1 MAQPIQVST
10 FKESK
15 RIKREDINIE
25 QVTSQHIHNIIDRYI
40 MQCSMR
46 GEHGAK
52 ELERI
57 GKMVQGLAKDLRE
70 NVFA

>member
-25 QVTSQHIHNIIDRYI
+25 QVTSQHIHNVIERYI
-40 MQCSMR
+40 MQSSMR

-52 ELERI
+52 EIERI